1 MHVKA
6 CYRAF
11 IDADMRFNMKS
22 LPFIFALAVAAVPG
36 WAFAQSQ
43 APAARNADTQQN
55 QTLSVAQV
63 GGGQWVSPDAP
74 STSGLTR
81 ADVYHDLVHAQRDG
95 QLSYLNS
102 TLYAHH

>member
-1 MHVKA
+1 
-6 CYRAF
+6 
-11 IDADMRFNMKS
+11 MRFDMKT
-22 LPFIFALAVAAVPG
+22 LPFIFALAVVAVPG

-43 APAARNADTQQN
+43 APAAAQSANTQPS

-63 GGGQWVSPDAP
+63 GGAQWVSPDAP

-95 QLSYLNS
+95 QISYLNS